1 MATGIDLTKNLTIP
15 AEGPT
20 RMAGNIVAVEMFSS
34 NLISTGAAW
43 VLDFSVSGAH
53 FDHAEDSAGN
63 IVSGTL
69 ALNETTILSFENKPG
84 MFWCLNFTSGKGS
97 TGSVAYSI
105 LD

>member
-43 VLDFSVSGAH
+43 VLDFSVSGQH
-53 FDHAEDSAGN
+53 FDHAEEGGTV
-63 IVSGTL
+63 VSGTL
-69 ALNETTILSFENKPG
+69 AANDTTVVSFETKPG
-84 MFWCLNFTSGKGS
+84 MFWVLNFTSGVGS
-97 TGSVAYSI
+97 TGTVAYSI
-105 LD
+105 LN